1 MCLSIL
7 LFSSQVLSAI
17 VALESFLTHYV
28 TTTHLCLNV
37 LGVFTHVLKSS
48 AIQQRDAAT
57 STILNIL
64 VATF

>member
-28 TTTHLCLNV
+28 TTTHLLP
-37 LGVFTHVLKSS
+37 
-48 AIQQRDAAT
+48 
-57 STILNIL
+57 
-64 VATF
+64 